1 MKIFS
6 MSLIFVLVLF
16 SCSKTEIPEIDTVP
30 NLSLDNLKT
39 ISTNIP
45 DDDYS
50 DLTFIDENTGFA
62 VSKSG
67 HIIKTS
73 DAGYNWTQLLVPTS
87 FRLEK
92 IQFTDNQNGFV
103 IGGNENSGYLLK
115 TTDAGHTWNAI
126 NLNTMECP
134 RGMFFLNNSVGFIT
148 GKGLFKKTIDGGQTW
163 TSLKDDSSFMYHDVN
178 FKNKNEG
185 IATSLNGKYYKTING
200 GASWTKI
207 QTAEALSLYEI
218 YYVNSKILIKNSSSN
233 LIDINNNS
241 SVEIPFNAN
250 KLLFL
255 NSNKCI
261 AIGQYYNN
269 QGFYPYGA
277 ISITNDFWNNS
288 LQKTYSPTTEAYV
301 FRAISKI
308 NDKKVMILGH
318 NAIGTSIVVILN
330 I

>member
-1 MKIFS
+1 MKKISIF
-6 MSLIFVLVLF
+6 LLYVFLLF
-16 SCSKTEIPEIDTVP
+16 SCSKSEVPVIDSIP

-50 DLTFIDENTGFA
+50 DLTFIDQNTGFA

-73 DAGYNWTQLLVPTS
+73 DAGYNWKQLLVPTS
-87 FRLEK
+87 VRLEK
-92 IQFTDNQNGFV
+92 IQFTDNNTGYV
-103 IGGNENSGYLLK
+103 IGGNEKSGYLLK
-115 TTDAGHTWNAI
+115 TTDAGQTWNSI

-148 GKGLFKKTIDGGQTW
+148 GKDLFIKTVDGGQTW
-163 TSLKDDSSFMYHDVN
+163 TNMKDASSFMYLDVN
-178 FKNKNEG
+178 FKNVNEG
-185 IATSLNGKYYKTING
+185 IVTSSNGIYYKTTNG
-200 GASWTKI
+200 GASWTKV
-207 QTAEALSLYEI
+207 QTTETLFMYEI
-218 YYVNSKILIKNSSSN
+218 YYVNSKTLIKNSSGE
-233 LIDINNNS
+233 LIDISNNS
-241 SVEIPFNAN
+241 LVKVPNTS

-255 NSNKCI
+255 NSNKSI
-261 AIGQYYNN
+261 AIGQLYPN
-269 QGFYPYGA
+269 QGFYPNGT
-277 ISITNDFWNNS
+277 INITNDFWQNS
-288 LQKTYSPTTEAYV
+288 LQKLYSPVTEAYI

-318 NAIGTSIVVILN
+318 NANGASIVVVLN

>member
-1 MKIFS
+1 MKRISIF
-6 MSLIFVLVLF
+6 FVFVFVLF
-16 SCSKTEIPEIDTVP
+16 SCNKPEPPVIDTVP
-30 NLSLDNLKT
+30 NLSLNNLKT

-67 HIIKTS
+67 HIIKTI
-73 DAGYNWTQLLVPTS
+73 DAGYNWSQLTIPTS

-103 IGGNENSGYLLK
+103 IGDNENSGYLLK
-115 TTDAGHTWNAI
+115 TSDAGKTWNSI

-134 RGMFFLNNSVGFIT
+134 SGMFFLNNSVGFIT
-148 GKGLFKKTIDGGQTW
+148 GKGLFIKTIDGGQTW
-163 TSLKDDSSFMYHDVN
+163 TSLKDASSFMYVDVN

-185 IATSLNGKYYKTING
+185 IATSSNGIYYKTTNG
-200 GASWTKI
+200 GAAWTKV
-207 QTAEALSLYEI
+207 QTSETSFLYEI
-218 YYVNSKILIKNSSSN
+218 YYVNSKTLIKNSN
-233 LIDINNNS
+233 GELIDISNNS
-241 SVEIPFNAN
+241 LVKVPITS

-255 NSNKCI
+255 NSNKSI
-261 AIGQYYNN
+261 AIGQYYLN

-277 ISITNDFWNNS
+277 ITITNDFWKNS
-288 LQKTYSPTTEAYV
+288 LQKSYSPVTEADI

-308 NDKKVMILGH
+308 NDKKIMILGH
-318 NAIGTSIVVILN
+318 NANGVSIVVVLN

>member
-1 MKIFS
+1 MRRIS
-6 MSLIFVLVLF
+6 MSLFFLFILF
-16 SCSKTEIPEIDTVP
+16 SCNKPDSPVIDTIP

-50 DLTFIDENTGFA
+50 DLTFIDQNTGFA

-73 DAGYNWTQLLVPTS
+73 DAGYNWSKQTVPTS

-103 IGGNENSGYLLK
+103 IGGNETSGYLLK
-115 TTDAGHTWNAI
+115 TTDAGKTWNAI

-134 RGMFFLNNSVGFIT
+134 SGMFFINNSVGFIT
-148 GKGLFKKTIDGGQTW
+148 GKGLFIKTVDGGKTW
-163 TSLKDDSSFMYHDVN
+163 TSLKDASSFMYLDVN

-185 IATSLNGKYYKTING
+185 IATSSNGIFYKTTNG
-200 GASWTKI
+200 GTSWTKV
-207 QTAEALSLYEI
+207 QTTETLFLYEI
-218 YYVNSKILIKNSSSN
+218 YYVNSKTLIKNSSGE
-233 LIDINNNS
+233 LIDISNNS
-241 SVEIPFNAN
+241 LVKVPNTS

-255 NSNKCI
+255 NSNKSI
-261 AIGQYYNN
+261 AIGQLYPN
-269 QGFYPYGA
+269 QGFYPNGT
-277 ISITNDFWNNS
+277 ITITNDFWQNS
-288 LQKTYSPTTEAYV
+288 LQKLYSPVTEAYI

-318 NAIGTSIVVILN
+318 NANGASIVVVLN